1 MGGSSGVSY
10 KVARVGMAVG
20 PLVMSVDTV
29 ELAVTVAVEV
39 EVEAAVDRSSALTWR
54 RYVI

>member
-1 MGGSSGVSY
+1 
-10 KVARVGMAVG
+10 MAVG

-29 ELAVTVAVEV
+29 ELAVAVAVEV